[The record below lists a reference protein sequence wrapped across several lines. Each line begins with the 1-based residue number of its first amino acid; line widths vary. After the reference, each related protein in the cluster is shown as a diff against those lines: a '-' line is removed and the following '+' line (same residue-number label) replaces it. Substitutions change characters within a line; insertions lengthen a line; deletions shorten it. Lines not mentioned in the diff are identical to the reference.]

1 MFKLSSTSD
10 RTQGVIVIGALIIG
24 FIITGTW
31 LD

>member
-1 MFKLSSTSD
+1 MDKFSD
-10 RTQGVIVIGALIIG
+10 KTQGVIVIGALVIG